1 MKSKPALPGGLL
13 KSKPTW
19 SNAFRVFRHVG
30 FLVLLWRGLP
40 RYCLRD
46 SARRHHG
53 LLMQVKEKCA
63 VRFLLTPFPI
73 SLAVVA
79 CLLGATV
86 SPLRGQG
93 DSGSKSGGNASRR
106 QAIGK
111 PLAPQ
116 PGRDGGGLQRGAN
129 GGFHGLARNSIRS
142 DSAQQ
147 SSNGGASPAS
157 SGREGASGDRRLGQP
172 VAPHLSHS
180 GVGLQRGPSGEFH
193 GLPGNATSDRTPQQP
208 RDADAST
215 ANSGQEEVFDDRWL
229 GQPLDPNAESTFD
242 VLQGDASG
250 EFQEP
255 NDTLTPSSSLGG
267 DTTMSP
273 LLQLRTSPPHGPDSQ
288 RGQVEIF
295 STDLS
300 ENLTQLARSGG
311 VRTSTGV
318 RVYLCGDGVVLHGT
332 VASVQQSE
340 LIAALASMAP
350 RVWSV
355 DNRLTIAAQPD
366 GLPPGRTGA
375 AGDAVRPMRNLP
387 VKGK

>member
-1 MKSKPALPGGLL
+1 MVERLSGVPPRRLSCFALARAAAILPPRQCTSASRPADACEREVCCEISPNSISDLACCG
-13 KSKPTW
+13 
-19 SNAFRVFRHVG
+19 RV
-30 FLVLLWRGLP
+30 
-40 RYCLRD
+40 
-46 SARRHHG
+46 SAG
-53 LLMQVKEKCA
+53 CDGIA
-63 VRFLLTPFPI
+63 V
-73 SLAVVA
+73 A
-79 CLLGATV
+79 
-86 SPLRGQG
+86 GQG
-93 DSGSKSGGNASRR
+93 DSGSTSGGNASRR
-106 QAIGK
+106 QAVGK
-111 PLAPQ
+111 PLAPHS
-116 PGRDGGGLQRGAN
+116 GRDGGGLQRGAS

-172 VAPHLSHS
+172 VVPHSSHS
-180 GVGLQRGPSGEFH
+180 GGGLQRGPSGDFH
-193 GLPGNATSDRTPQQP
+193 GLPGNSIGDSPPKQP
-208 RDADAST
+208 RDPDAST
-215 ANSGQEEVFDDRWL
+215 ASGGREEVFDDRWL

-250 EFQEP
+250 EFHEP

-318 RVYLCGDGVVLHGT
+318 RVYSLWRRRRTPRHGRFCP
-332 VASVQQSE
+332 AKR
-340 LIAALASMAP
+340 AD
-350 RVWSV
+350 R
-355 DNRLTIAAQPD
+355 N
-366 GLPPGRTGA
+366 
-375 AGDAVRPMRNLP
+375 AGE
-387 VKGK
+387 